1 MNMHI
6 APAGWLASLSR
17 LALFS
22 SMSLVVSSCNSG
34 LPFNAETNVR
44 VVNGR
49 PSLETRTSMNRVR
62 NDLYNYIDGGHLDF
76 RVHPEPPLSFAFPS
90 AYYTYH
96 VNHVGG
102 AVSKMGLEVDSA
114 TFGPFSRAP
123 IVQMPNATTPRAK
136 ARESHVRRIHI
147 MVLSNYFEDGNDF
160 LERGVFR
167 QPPGMGENAR
177 QVDLL
182 NGYKTFFYRSAP
194 DRLLSIQRTIIL
206 ANQDIANTS
215 LYAFPLDSR
224 KSVTQRITC
233 EISVPNC
240 RASFVYY
247 GRLVEVV
254 FDKAVLFRADELV
267 RQCKR
272 FLDAYRLKT
281 GI

>member
-1 MNMHI
+1 MDMQI
-6 APAGWLASLSR
+6 ALAGWLPSLSR
-17 LALFS
+17 VALFS

-34 LPFNAETNVR
+34 LPFDAETNVR

-49 PSLETRTSMNRVR
+49 PTPETRTSMNRVR

-90 AYYTYH
+90 AYYTYG

-102 AVSKMGLEVDSA
+102 AVSLIGLGIDSA
-114 TFGPFSRAP
+114 TFGPFSRASV
-123 IVQMPNATTPRAK
+123 VQMPNATTPRAK
-136 ARESHVRRIHI
+136 ARASHLRRIHLQ
-147 MVLSNYFEDGNDF
+147 VFSNYFEDGNDF
-160 LERGVFR
+160 LERGVLK
-167 QPPGMGENAR
+167 QPPSMGENAR
-177 QVDLL
+177 QVGLL
-182 NGYKTFFYRSAP
+182 NGYRTFFYRSAP
-194 DRLLSIQRTIIL
+194 DRLLSIQTPIII

-215 LYAFPLDSR
+215 LYAFPIDSAN
-224 KSVTQRITC
+224 SVTQRITC
-233 EISVPNC
+233 LISVPNC
-240 RASFVYY
+240 QASFIYY